1 MTRLALPFAACFLP
15 LCWAGCGDT
24 NPETAE
30 PSGFGGTSGGG
41 GAAASGGTAASG
53 SGGGSAATSGTG
65 GTGGGLVI
73 DSGSGGGG
81 GVEDGQACAKETKT
95 GRRSPANMLFV
106 VDRSGSMNC
115 LPTEDEA
122 TNPTCIASGKP
133 GSKWNA
139 TKDALNIAFG
149 TLAMQNSDNAAGIVM
164 FPVAGAGDCGVKV
177 QPDVSLARL
186 DATQVNGLTAF
197 LGTVDPGGSTPIA
210 GSAASAFSHM
220 ATQVPRDGNEFI
232 VFLTDGAET
241 CRPQEIPTLLNQN
254 VPTAASV
261 GIRTFVIGVP
271 GSEQGRRLLSQMAV
285 AGGTARNGGAC
296 QHDPTQSTD
305 AANVGDCHFDMTQ
318 SSNLAA
324 DLTAA
329 LEAISG
335 TVLSCEFDVP
345 VPTPPATADPD
356 KVNVELNGAAIA
368 PSPSL
373 PCEGGANGWQYNAG
387 KTKILL
393 CGQAC
398 TDAKQ
403 SNATVD
409 IILGCPTIPPA

>member
-1 MTRLALPFAACFLP
+1 MTRFALPFAVSSLAIA
-15 LCWAGCGDT
+15 WTGCGDT
-24 NPETAE
+24 NPATAGGD
-30 PSGFGGTSGGG
+30 GFGGTSGGG
-41 GAAASGGTAASG
+41 GTAAASGSAGTGGGGGAAAVSG
-53 SGGGSAATSGTG
+53 GGGSA
-65 GTGGGLVI
+65 GGLVF
-73 DSGSGGGG
+73 DSGAGGGG
-81 GVEDGQACAKETKT
+81 GVVDGQACAKETKT

-133 GSKWNA
+133 GSKWNV

-149 TLAMQNSDNAAGIVM
+149 TLAMQNPDNSGGIVM

-177 QPDVSLARL
+177 QPDVALARL
-186 DATQVNGLTAF
+186 DSAQVNGLTAF

-210 GSAASAFSHM
+210 GSAASAYTHM

-241 CRPQEIPTLLNQN
+241 CRTQEISTLLDQN

-285 AGGTARNGGAC
+285 AGGTAKNGGAC

-305 AANVGDCHFDMTQ
+305 APSVGDCHFDMTQ

-345 VPTPPATADPD
+345 VPTPPETADPD
-356 KVNVELNGAAIA
+356 KVNVELNGASIA

-373 PCEGGANGWQYNAG
+373 PCEGGANGWQYNAA

-403 SNATVD
+403 PNATVD